1 MKWFKNDSL
10 ERTIHPVLNTLYHLY
25 QEIYFFI
32 EHYIFHI
39 KYVSIVTTFNYSSS
53 SPTLLELVTN
63 TGWGV
68 TLAHVAKERTGPSEV
83 CQGWNES
90 CDFEKTSVMLCCCW
104 VPAFYPNILFASTQA
119 KELGSFWN
127 KSNIHFYGYG
137 SSTMHT
143 GNIYLPAE
151 NWKTKQSWCIH
162 THIQT
167 HTCMDVCTHVHTCLQ
182 IHTGTHT
189 H

>member
-1 MKWFKNDSL
+1 MWPGNGQD
-10 ERTIHPVLNTLYHLY
+10 T
-25 QEIYFFI
+25 
-32 EHYIFHI
+32 
-39 KYVSIVTTFNYSSS
+39 
-53 SPTLLELVTN
+53 
-63 TGWGV
+63 
-68 TLAHVAKERTGPSEV
+68 EV
-83 CQGWNES
+83 CQGRNES

-162 THIQT
+162 TH
-167 HTCMDVCTHVHTCLQ
+167 TCMDVCTRVHTSLRY
-182 IHTGTHT
+182 THT
-189 H
+189 HTMHYKIMDFLKFQGRLRSPLYCDDKLMWNTIRNVFIVGCARLNQS

>member
-1 MKWFKNDSL
+1 M
-10 ERTIHPVLNTLYHLY
+10 
-25 QEIYFFI
+25 
-32 EHYIFHI
+32 
-39 KYVSIVTTFNYSSS
+39 
-53 SPTLLELVTN
+53 
-63 TGWGV
+63 
-68 TLAHVAKERTGPSEV
+68 TLAHVARERTGHSEV
-83 CQGWNES
+83 CQGRNES

-104 VPAFYPNILFASTQA
+104 VLAFHPNILFASTQA

-162 THIQT
+162 THTLAWMYAHVYTHACRYT
-167 HTCMDVCTHVHTCLQ
+167 HTMHYEIMDFFEVLREVKGTVILQ
-182 IHTGTHT
+182 CYCKIMWNMIRNVFNVGCARLNQS
-189 H
+189 